1 MEPTRFLPSNFL
13 AGIPAH
19 LSSTRRVLVTQAAL
33 YGVERPSTVADTKA
47 ALRVWSLEQRQRP
60 GVTTVLSILLEL
72 EALGAIGGFDVVEGG
87 FAVRGKERAA

>member
-1 MEPTRFLPSNFL
+1 MEPTRFVPANFL

-33 YGVERPSTVADTKA
+33 YGVDRPSKLDEIRSAM
-47 ALRVWSLEQRQRP
+47 RVWSLEQRQRP

-72 EALGAIGGFDVVEGG
+72 EALGAIGGFEVVEGG
-87 FAVRGKERAA
+87 FVVGKERAA